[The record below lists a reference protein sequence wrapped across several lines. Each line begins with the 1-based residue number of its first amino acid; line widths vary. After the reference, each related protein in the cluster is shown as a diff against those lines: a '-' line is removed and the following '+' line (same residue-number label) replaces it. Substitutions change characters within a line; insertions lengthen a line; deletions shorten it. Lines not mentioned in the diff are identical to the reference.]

1 MRIKMAEKWHY
12 VYYSYEEWGRGYIGK
27 RSSKVLPE
35 VDPYMGSFTDKT
47 FHPTEKIVLAVF
59 DTEKEALQA
68 EILLHNFYQVD
79 RNPHFANRSRQTS
92 TGFTRPPDAYQSL
105 SPQQKFLRNYKIGQ
119 ARSIGGKGFF
129 YKLTGP
135 DGVII
140 VTLNLKS
147 ACRDH
152 GLNEKNLIQ
161 VLSGKRKHSLGWT
174 ICKLPLP

>member
-1 MRIKMAEKWHY
+1 MAEKWHY

-27 RSSKVLPE
+27 RSSKVPPE
-35 VDPYMGSFTDKT
+35 VDSYMGSFTDKS
-47 FHPTEKIVLAVF
+47 FRPTEKIIIEVF

-92 TGFTRPPDAYQSL
+92 TGFTCPPGAYQAL
-105 SPQQKFLRNYKIGQ
+105 SPRQKFLRNYKIGQ
-119 ARSIGGKGFF
+119 AKTIGSKGFY

-135 DGVII
+135 SGIII
-140 VTLNLKS
+140 VTLNLS
-147 ACRDH
+147 STCREH
-152 GLNEKNLIQ
+152 NLNRKNLAQ